1 MRLKKPETVNTRLM
15 KKAVGFFW
23 ALAVLLGLSGATPRS
38 PLTYFDDAA
47 AEVYYTYRFESKCPC
62 VDLGQGCLVYCSVN
76 EVADLPQDYFAV
88 SVITTAKEWQK
99 TKKILR
105 VCELTREKGENFS
118 DSLCFSPRLTGGVKV
133 DGETVNSQVA
143 QVGDR
148 VKIGFPL
155 IVGSF

>member
-47 AEVYYTYRFESKCPC
+47 AEVYYTYRFESPYPC
-62 VDLGQGCLVYCSVN
+62 VDLGQGCLVYCHVN

-99 TKKILR
+99 AKKTLR
-105 VCELTREKGENFS
+105 VRELTRETGENFC
-118 DSLCFSPRLTGGVKV
+118 DSLCFSFRLTGGVKV
-133 DGETVNSQVA
+133 NGETVNLQVA